1 VSIYHKIIK
10 APIITEKNTMLR
22 AQNKYVFEVDNRA
35 NKDEIKEAVQKLF
48 DVKVEAVNT
57 VVVKG
62 KLKRMGRFSGLR
74 PDRKKAIVKIA
85 EGQSIERFG
94 EV

>member
-22 AQNKYVFEVDNRA
+22 AQNKYVFEVDARA
-35 NKDEIKEAVQKLF
+35 TKSEIKIAVQHLF
-48 DVKVEAVNT
+48 NVRVNSVNT
-57 VVVKG
+57 VLVKG
-62 KLKRMGRFSGLR
+62 KLKRMGRFVGLR
-74 PDRKKAIVKIA
+74 SDKKKAIVKLA